1 MVKKMILDEV
11 VEVKLRDKRLI
22 YDNEILENLVD
33 Y

>member
-1 MVKKMILDEV
+1 MILDEV

>member
-11 VEVKLRDKRLI
+11 VGVKLRDKRLI

>member
-1 MVKKMILDEV
+1 MILDEV
-11 VEVKLRDKRLI
+11 VEVKLRDKWLI

>member
-1 MVKKMILDEV
+1 MVKKIILDEV
-11 VEVKLRDKRLI
+11 IEVKLRDKRLI

>member
-1 MVKKMILDEV
+1 MILDEV
-11 VEVKLRDKRLI
+11 VGVKLRDKRLI